1 MINFSPLEEEQLS
14 HFPTPQFLTAR
25 KNRHGYVDVGYWKK
39 TAAANYRVNAQGK
52 EWEFLQIGN
61 INKTMECTEEFS
73 WHSYSNVQ

>member
-1 MINFSPLEEEQLS
+1 MQMLD
-14 HFPTPQFLTAR
+14 T
-25 KNRHGYVDVGYWKK
+25 GKK
-39 TAAANYRVNAQGK
+39 TAAANYRVNGQGK